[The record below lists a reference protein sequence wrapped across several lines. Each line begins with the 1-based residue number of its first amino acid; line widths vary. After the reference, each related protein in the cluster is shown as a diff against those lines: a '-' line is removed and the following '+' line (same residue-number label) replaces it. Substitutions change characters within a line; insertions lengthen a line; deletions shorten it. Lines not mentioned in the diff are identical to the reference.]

1 MIVSEPADQQ
11 CSSKFP
17 ELQFSSACQRIISY
31 VSPYTLYIHWSH
43 RPRWPPA
50 PWNSVAQNVYLTC
63 YINPNY
69 PH

>member
-31 VSPYTLYIHWSH
+31 VSPYTLYIFTGVIVHAGLLLLGTLSH
-43 RPRWPPA
+43 RM
-50 PWNSVAQNVYLTC
+50 ST
-63 YINPNY
+63 
-69 PH
+69 